1 MDTGSPECTVCFSQA
16 IMSTLNGCTHKL
28 CMDCAVRN
36 SKYHKNNNR
45 CALCPLCRG
54 PYTIVTQIDNNLKYN
69 ISGKFKVPDFPW
81 VSAFCMGLANNLRM
95 RVTDEKI
102 DMSMP
107 EYLTEMIGCT
117 STVYWVVGENE
128 TMSEVLN
135 GTMSK
140 EMENRFV
147 AIGKAL
153 TAWVLLPDIYPK
165 LVAAKHLE
173 RMVKDGLIKKYP
185 LPPYVKDTTVLD
197 DSLSHGNTDDG
208 GSEFTI
214 AVVDLTTM

>member
-1 MDTGSPECTVCFSQA
+1 
-16 IMSTLNGCTHKL
+16 
-28 CMDCAVRN
+28 MDCAVRN

-107 EYLTEMIGCT
+107 EYLNEMIGCT

-173 RMVKDGLIKKYP
+173 RMVKDGLIIKKSTASICQGYDGVGRFP
-185 LPPYVKDTTVLD
+185 VAWKHGRWGFRVHHRGCRLD
-197 DSLSHGNTDDG
+197 NNV
-208 GSEFTI
+208 
-214 AVVDLTTM
+214 A